1 MAAYVSFGLIAFSTV
16 FFVVDP
22 LALIPIFL
30 TMTPAESNRERA
42 RTALRASLT
51 ACIVLILFAIVGH
64 LIFRLFGISLS
75 AFKIAGGILLFMLGL
90 EMMRASTSR
99 TKQTP
104 EEKREGIEK
113 SDVAIIPLAIPLLS
127 GPGAIATVMVLMTR
141 HRQWTYG
148 IPVVLAIILTCA
160 LTYGLLRAATF
171 FERRLSRTFLNVL
184 SRIMGLILAA
194 IAVEF
199 ILSGLRDAWP
209 LIQKG
214 TGA

>member
-1 MAAYVSFGLIAFSTV
+1 MMPYFTFGLVALSAV

-30 TMTPAESNRERA
+30 AITQNETTRERA

-51 ACIVLILFAIVGH
+51 ACFTLIVFATAGH
-64 LIFRLFGISLS
+64 VIFRFFGISLA
-75 AFKIAGGILLFMLGL
+75 AFKIAGGILLFVLAL
-90 EMMRASTSR
+90 DMMQASTSR

-104 EEKREGIEK
+104 AEKRENINK

-141 HRQWTYG
+141 HSQWTFG
-148 IPVVLAIILTCA
+148 LTVIIAIILTCA
-160 LTYGLLRAATF
+160 ITYGLLHAASYLDK
-171 FERRLSRTFLNVL
+171 RLSHTFLNVL
-184 SRIMGLILAA
+184 TRVMGLILAA

-199 ILSGLRDAWP
+199 VINGLSEAWP
-209 LIQKG
+209 LI
-214 TGA
+214 THT